1 MGMSLALGASGN
13 LIPTGDLDRL
23 VKKDGPQKLGRSG
36 NLRRFGRL
44 VAKALPCVT
53 VVTSSRLL
61 KTQAPPR
68 RRPTRRLEKERVKH
82 PKAGL

>member
-1 MGMSLALGASGN
+1 MGMSLALDASGN

-53 VVTSSRLL
+53 VVTSSQSQ
-61 KTQAPPR
+61 KAQAPKPR
-68 RRPTRRLEKERVKH
+68 RQTRRLEKERGKH
-82 PKAGL
+82 PKAGR

>member
-53 VVTSSRLL
+53 GPVGMADCAASIDCT
-61 KTQAPPR
+61 APS
-68 RRPTRRLEKERVKH
+68 
-82 PKAGL
+82 GLTLP

>member
-1 MGMSLALGASGN
+1 MGLSLALGASGN

-53 VVTSSRLL
+53 VVTSSRLP
-61 KTQAPPR
+61 KTLALAGW
-68 RRPTRRLEKERVKH
+68 RPTRRLQKERVKH

>member
-1 MGMSLALGASGN
+1 MGLSLALGASGN

-53 VVTSSRLL
+53 VVTSSRLR
-61 KTQAPPR
+61 KTQALAG
-68 RRPTRRLEKERVKH
+68 RRPMRRLQKERVKH

>member
-1 MGMSLALGASGN
+1 MGMSLALDASGN

-44 VAKALPCVT
+44 TAKALTSLSVMTIASSTLPGVT
-53 VVTSSRLL
+53 LVAIAL
-61 KTQAPPR
+61 QAW
-68 RRPTRRLEKERVKH
+68 
-82 PKAGL
+82 